1 MPDKERNQ
9 VMLIINKCQ
18 DCPAQDCPHR
28 QLCGFIPDECPKLTE
43 NKSFISAMKELS
55 RIDCIC
61 EILSTDPFKKRLEER
76 TFHISK
82 DCDINDAIVYFGE
95 QYGKQF
101 KVSGL
106 NIDEIV
112 EDEPLP
118 KNWRNILR
126 KIRARHGKLWTMTS
140 HKRDARTA
148 LDLEHQSRS
157 YRRKP

>member
-9 VMLIINKCQ
+9 VMLIINKCPE
-18 DCPAQDCPHR
+18 CPAQDCPHR
-28 QLCGFIPDECPKLTE
+28 QLCGFIPDECPKLAE
-43 NKSFISAMKELS
+43 NKTFISAMKELS
-55 RIDCIC
+55 RIDAVC
-61 EILSTDPFKKRLEER
+61 EIIKDSFNKRVGER
-76 TFHISK
+76 TFHVSK
-82 DCDINDAIVYFGE
+82 DFDINDAIVYFGE

-106 NIDEIV
+106 NIGEFG

-118 KNWRNILR
+118 KNWRNILS

-157 YRRKP
+157 YRRDK